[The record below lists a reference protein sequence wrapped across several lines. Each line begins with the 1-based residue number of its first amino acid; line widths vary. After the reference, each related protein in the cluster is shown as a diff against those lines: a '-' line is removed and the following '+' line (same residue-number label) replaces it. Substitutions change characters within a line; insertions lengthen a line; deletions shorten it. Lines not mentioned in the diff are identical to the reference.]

1 MTYDDMRTTRW
12 ENKKERDA
20 QCQRDRHPHFYTDW
34 LFYSRWFILLEK
46 WDDFVGVQI
55 LFLFL

>member
-20 QCQRDRHPHFYTDW
+20 QCQRDRHPHFECV
-34 LFYSRWFILLEK
+34 LYSPIFFNQLDHVSELLAESST
-46 WDDFVGVQI
+46 
-55 LFLFL
+55 L